1 MSAALRQGMRSRRQE
16 YWLSARKRLLLK
28 VFLMTAES
36 YFLWLLDI
44 QEVFAFLVN
53 NSLFLYSICEPV
65 LVFLQTSF
73 FALSRGSSVCP
84 ETAPRCCCIAQRRL
98 PWPFLLC
105 AVVFNKSL
113 KPSASIG
120 PSLVLCLI
128 HCRSPTPSAILL
140 RLTELRDLL
149 QFGDPFSSRHPEF
162 LHSVDFV

>member
-1 MSAALRQGMRSRRQE
+1 M
-16 YWLSARKRLLLK
+16 
-28 VFLMTAES
+28 
-36 YFLWLLDI
+36 I
-44 QEVFAFLVN
+44 AFLVN
-53 NSLFLYSICEPV
+53 NYRSLYSICEPV

-105 AVVFNKSL
+105 AVVINKSL

-128 HCRSPTPSAILL
+128 HCRSPTPSAIYFVSQSFEIFSL
-140 RLTELRDLL
+140 
-149 QFGDPFSSRHPEF
+149 GDPPALDISGDQSDTSSESISLTHTRTSPPP
-162 LHSVDFV
+162 SVSV